1 MVPYFAMV
9 SSPSLHRSTTFAP
22 SLTASMTWAMASAK
36 GSRCQQLHSKHRSA
50 AGRSDALLQ
59 ISAAALYFVTTSDC
73 KHRAFTSVIL
83 RRPSCGVAPVSR
95 AVPTLLRSS
104 SGCSFS

>member
-1 MVPYFAMV
+1 MRGP
-9 SSPSLHRSTTFAP
+9 
-22 SLTASMTWAMASAK
+22 
-36 GSRCQQLHSKHRSA
+36 
-50 AGRSDALLQ
+50 AGHADALLQ

-83 RRPSCGVAPVSR
+83 YGSVGGVQLLSL